1 MIIFLLEMSHEL
13 EWELIKLIRVIALTL
28 MILMVYLVK
37 KIIN

>member
-13 EWELIKLIRVIALTL
+13 EWELIKLIRVIAFTL